1 MADSGNTGT
10 NRRRSSASERFA
22 SLQAAKR
29 DAGNERASAARASFS
44 DQRPA
49 PGFLGKLW
57 NDFTRGPATSGSN
70 PSSATGTGAGTGSGA
85 GTATK

>member
-1 MADSGNTGT
+1 MADNTNTGT

-22 SLQAAKR
+22 SLQAHKR

-49 PGFLGKLW
+49 PGFLGKMW
-57 NDFTRGPATSGSN
+57 NDFTRGPATTSN
-70 PSSATGTGAGTGSGA
+70 SNAAGAGAGTGSASGA
-85 GTATK
+85 SSGTK